1 MEFDSLP
8 EDCLSY
14 VISLTSPRDACRL
27 ALVSSFFQSASESDS
42 VWEKFIPSDF
52 LEILSRSV
60 FSIPFSS
67 KKQLYFNLCN
77 PVLLDGGKKIF
88 WLEKSTC
95 RKCYTLLARE
105 LSITWG
111 SNPLYWS
118 WKCLPQH
125 SQSSFLEVAELRTIW
140 WLEIQG
146 KIAASM
152 LSPKTNYAAYLIVKF
167 AERAYGLDTLPS
179 ETSIQTSSNQWKR
192 GRAHLRFGNEQ
203 KRSLEQLYFLHR
215 IQVLRSS
222 RVGKEE
228 EEHVPR
234 ERSDG
239 WMEVELGEFFNDGV
253 DGGEVKMSLKEVKG
267 HHLKGGLIVQG
278 IEIRPKFSST
288 VFLS

>member
-1 MEFDSLP
+1 MEFNSLP

-27 ALVSSFFQSASESDS
+27 ALVSSFFKLASQSDT
-42 VWEKFIPSDF
+42 VWEKFLPSDF
-52 LEILSRSV
+52 LQILSRSV

-88 WLEKSTC
+88 KLEKSTS

-111 SNPLYWS
+111 SNPLYWT
-118 WKCLPQH
+118 WKCPPH
-125 SQSSFLEVAELRTIW
+125 SQSRFSEVAELRTIW

-152 LSPKTNYAAYLIVKF
+152 LSPKTTYAAYLIVKF
-167 AERAYGLDTLPS
+167 ADRAYGLDTLPS
-179 ETSIQTSSNQWKR
+179 ETSIQTSSYQWR
-192 GRAHLRFGNEQ
+192 GTAYLRFGDEQ
-203 KRSLEQLYFLHR
+203 KRSLEQLYFSNR
-215 IQVLRSS
+215 IQVLRS
-222 RVGKEE
+222 RVGKE

-239 WMEVELGEFFNDGV
+239 WMEVELGEFFNSGV
-253 DGGEVKMSLKEVKG
+253 EGDVKMGLKEVKG

-278 IEIRPKFSST
+278 IEIRPKFSSSIVSCT
-288 VFLS
+288 NSWK